1 MAGAMGAG
9 GAVKADAAGGV
20 DLATDVATDVAVAD
34 AEPMKDVVSDAVIDT
49 APIIDAIVVDTR
61 PRDMGSDLAR
71 SLPNGGACVQSNQCT
86 SGFCVDGICC
96 NTSCTNPCQACTM
109 AKTGVADGKCAA
121 APAMVGMKCGR
132 ACQQFPGQMLLVVVD
147 RVCTATGAC
156 GLPQIPQAPE
166 YCTGEDACNS
176 VSCDQPANAYT
187 ARCVK
192 VPKCGG
198 NTCCCVTDQNT
209 RSCSSKTSCTGPG
222 KMCM

>member
-1 MAGAMGAG
+1 MGAG
-9 GAVKADAAGGV
+9 GAIKPDANVGGV
-20 DLATDVATDVAVAD
+20 DLASDVSTDVVAD
-34 AEPMKDVVSDAVIDT
+34 DAEVVKDAGSDAVIDS
-49 APIIDAIVVDTR
+49 APIVDAVVDTR

-71 SLPNGGACVQSNQCT
+71 NLPNGGACVQSNQCT
-86 SGFCVDGICC
+86 SGFCVDGVCC

-109 AKTGVADGKCAA
+109 AKTGVAEGKCAA

-132 ACQQFPGQMLLVVVD
+132 ACQQFPGQALLAVVD
-147 RVCTATGAC
+147 KLCSPTGAC
-156 GLPQIPQAPE
+156 DLAPVPMNIE
-166 YCTGEDACNS
+166 YCTGADACNS
-176 VSCDQPANAYT
+176 VNCDQSSAYT